1 MYLIQPAFAPSRTRM
16 RPHAH
21 ATFAQ
26 QPRISFSRVTA
37 SKCRRNSIAQWICHR
52 PDVPRSHVRNAR
64 ARISPFS
71 STGSTRRRLPYR
83 RNALSSSLGRAGALF
98 PSSVSL
104 LDRKAR
110 FFASPGRV
118 TTIRGEPA
126 CRARSQSRHNLLY
139 GGSKDPNH
147 DAAMRIG
154 SEVPKS
160 LSAPIVVGL
169 HPTAA
174 VGLTSLLQRQGGV
187 AKYPPAA
194 CIEEVCFS
202 GFKRIGS
209 NFHRTVIRV
218 HYRVTSGSS
227 GSSFGVYRPRH
238 AEPLPRRVGECK

>member
-26 QPRISFSRVTA
+26 QPRISLSRVTA
-37 SKCRRNSIAQWICHR
+37 SKCRGNSIAQWICHR

-64 ARISPFS
+64 ARTSPFS

-83 RNALSSSLGRAGALF
+83 RNAAPYIACMGDFLSSSLGRAGALF

-126 CRARSQSRHNLLY
+126 CRAREGC
-139 GGSKDPNH
+139 GGFAGGGFLFRDYQIG
-147 DAAMRIG
+147 DG
-154 SEVPKS
+154 SE
-160 LSAPIVVGL
+160 LLRGEVGGRRQS
-169 HPTAA
+169 HP
-174 VGLTSLLQRQGGV
+174 GSIDGGV
-187 AKYPPAA
+187 
-194 CIEEVCFS
+194 E
-202 GFKRIGS
+202 
-209 NFHRTVIRV
+209 T
-218 HYRVTSGSS
+218 
-227 GSSFGVYRPRH
+227 
-238 AEPLPRRVGECK
+238 L

>member
-147 DAAMRIG
+147 DAVMRIG
-154 SEVPKS
+154 SE
-160 LSAPIVVGL
+160 APRRRT
-169 HPTAA
+169 H
-174 VGLTSLLQRQGGV
+174 SLLRRHKPSVYPGSHPSLARNRMCLCRV
-187 AKYPPAA
+187 AQDRDDTVGDLA
-194 CIEEVCFS
+194 CS
-202 GFKRIGS
+202 
-209 NFHRTVIRV
+209 
-218 HYRVTSGSS
+218 
-227 GSSFGVYRPRH
+227 RPGRSI
-238 AEPLPRRVGECK
+238 